1 MSSDII
7 YLDII
12 SKSVTDLDFF
22 YTKNVEKKPPKSIER
37 LNQKKHKI
45 SKLSMLNKN
54 FFFGEKERSTTVC
67 MSRSTKVQSSLRYKI
82 DYEGLGINEHLCI
95 KWLYLDSSFIG
106 TISIFVKYL

>member
-7 YLDII
+7 YLNII
-12 SKSVTDLDFF
+12 SKSVTDLDFL
-22 YTKNVEKKPPKSIER
+22 YEKPWGKNPKSIER

-45 SKLSMLNKN
+45 SKLSMLKN
-54 FFFGEKERSTTVC
+54 YFFFPGKRKRSTNIC